1 LSPGG
6 TNADLYLHA
15 SASCDENNPLKHP
28 PKLRHLQPLDEL
40 FDTWQTKSEP
50 PCRLM
55 REVATKP
62 AMPVTITTGGEL
74 TDLEYRQKLG
84 PWIRK
89 IISTASRRY
98 TAGRGPRKCQ
108 CKQCVVSGDP
118 SKAADTEIWICTSC
132 GYAGCSI
139 KDHGGAM
146 EHWGKA
152 DHRFAM
158 RIPTGVVANERL
170 MFTQTEIWDYQQGKY
185 LKKQACSEP
194 KALASICG
202 PTLGG
207 LAGPMLPNHKGKVG
221 SKDIESAQEHVD
233 ILQRLVPRVTPA
245 VEVYDESDTSSY
257 PFSHNVNKS
266 GSNLFNRRFDYA
278 DI

>member
-1 LSPGG
+1 
-6 TNADLYLHA
+6 
-15 SASCDENNPLKHP
+15 
-28 PKLRHLQPLDEL
+28 
-40 FDTWQTKSEP
+40 
-50 PCRLM
+50 
-55 REVATKP
+55 
-62 AMPVTITTGGEL
+62 MPVTITTGGEL

-84 PWIRK
+84 PWIRR
-89 IISTASRRY
+89 IISTTSRRY

-132 GYAGCSI
+132 GYAGCSL

-146 EHWGKA
+146 EHWEKA

-158 RIPTGVVANERL
+158 RIPTGVDANERL

-185 LKKQACSEP
+185 LKKQVCSEP

-207 LAGPMLPNHKGKVG
+207 LAGPMLPNHKSKVG
-221 SKDIESAQEHVD
+221 SKDIELAQERVD
-233 ILQRLVPRVTPA
+233 GLQRLALGATPTA
-245 VEVYDESDTSSY
+245 EASRECGT
-257 PFSHNVNKS
+257 
-266 GSNLFNRRFDYA
+266 GS
-278 DI
+278 